1 MVEED
6 IGNQN
11 ENVLFGVR
19 IKVELPEDE
28 KEMLE
33 KMSEL

>member
-19 IKVELPEDE
+19 IKEELPEDE

>member
-1 MVEED
+1 MVVED
-6 IGNQN
+6 IGNQH

-19 IKVELPEDE
+19 IKEELLEDK